1 MKNKERLRLNK
12 PIRQSQLDND
22 LAAIDPS
29 INLDAINK
37 VEELDDGSSVYEI
50 GDREPE
56 SLKDDK
62 FHSNLAL
69 NMKDGM
75 LKKLAE
81 YVLDAIDED
90 IEARQPWLD
99 LHNKLKIHWLRW

>member
-22 LAAIDPS
+22 LAAIDPN

-69 NMKDGM
+69 NMKDR
-75 LKKLAE
+75 
-81 YVLDAIDED
+81 ID
-90 IEARQPWLD
+90 RKSTRLNSS
-99 LHNKLKIHWLRW
+99 H

>member
-50 GDREPE
+50 GDRKPE
-56 SLKDDK
+56 NLKDDK

-69 NMKDGM
+69 NMKDGIGSR
-75 LKKLAE
+75 
-81 YVLDAIDED
+81 YTDTISY
-90 IEARQPWLD
+90 
-99 LHNKLKIHWLRW
+99 LRLIIQFKAGILR

>member
-50 GDREPE
+50 G
-56 SLKDDK
+56 
-62 FHSNLAL
+62 
-69 NMKDGM
+69 
-75 LKKLAE
+75 
-81 YVLDAIDED
+81 
-90 IEARQPWLD
+90 IEA
-99 LHNKLKIHWLRW
+99 